1 MGMFQLKTIRFLLCL
16 VWFIPVGCVLDD
28 GQGFTVAKL
37 TAEVQWDSN
46 RRIGE
51 DGRFTT
57 SKSYEIEFEAFDLSV
72 RAIALTTASQ
82 VSSDVF
88 DPANPPAGYSLCHNG
103 HCHADSGELVDY
115 DEIILSLGGSNAG
128 KEVAQL
134 VDAPVSLDLRQ
145 VSDTQSLSLGI
156 CTDVG
161 AMCEVGPDSVN
172 AATMY
177 ISSASVK
184 LRVFQEGTLPEGGVA
199 FDLNVPVASGIQK
212 PLTIALDTEG
222 PEEITLNLSLIVNES
237 IWDHIEFSDL
247 IEQSPEV
254 QILAFSQAMDHGLSL
269 EIN

>member
-1 MGMFQLKTIRFLLCL
+1 MFQLKTIRFLLCL

-115 DEIILSLGGSNAG
+115 DKIILALGGSSSG
-128 KEVAQL
+128 KEVGQIIK
-134 VDAPVSLDLRQ
+134 APVTLDL
-145 VSDTQSLSLGI
+145 TQATERRRLVLGA
-156 CTDVG
+156 CTDIRAV
-161 AMCEVGPDSVN
+161 CEVGPDSVN
-172 AATMY
+172 AATMHMTEV
-177 ISSASVK
+177 SVK
-184 LRVFQEGTLPEGGVA
+184 LRAFKAGVLPNEGTE
-199 FDLNVPVASGIQK
+199 FDLVVPLPVPVQK
-212 PLTIALDTEG
+212 PLSIALDTEG
-222 PEEITLNLSLIVNES
+222 PKDITMSFTLFINASV
-237 IWDHIEFSDL
+237 WDHIEFSDL
-247 IEQSPEV
+247 VDESAEGQAD
-254 QILAFSQAMDHGLSL
+254 AFSMAMTHGLY
-269 EIN
+269 IDVN